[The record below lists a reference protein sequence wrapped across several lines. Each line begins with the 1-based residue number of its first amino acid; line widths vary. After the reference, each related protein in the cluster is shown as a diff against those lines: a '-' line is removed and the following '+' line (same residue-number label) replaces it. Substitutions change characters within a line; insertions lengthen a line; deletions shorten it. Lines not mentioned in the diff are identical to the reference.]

1 MAAKIQANQRFP
13 DILRLTMRPI
23 DLHCHS
29 TVSDGML
36 PPAVLVERAA
46 RNGCRWL
53 ALTDHDDLDGAAEAA
68 QAAARHGVG
77 FVPGV
82 EVSVSWRD
90 VTLHIV
96 GLGVDPGNRTL
107 QDGLAQVRSGRAER
121 AEQMAAG
128 LARAG
133 IGGALQGAYRYA
145 SNPALISR
153 AHFARYLVERGH
165 ARDTGAVFKRYL
177 VKGKPGYVRHDWAVL
192 GDAVEW
198 IHAAGGLAVIAHPGR
213 YRVSVAG
220 MNELLREFRGL
231 GGDGIEVISSSHST
245 EDYRRFDALA
255 RDAGLLA
262 SVGSDFHA
270 PEESWMDVGGV
281 PDLPLTATPVWE
293 ALGLH
298 WDAAVAVDI
307 DVAGSRLEAVAGSA

>member
-1 MAAKIQANQRFP
+1 
-13 DILRLTMRPI
+13 MRPI

-36 PPAVLVERAA
+36 PPEQVVARAA
-46 RNGCRWL
+46 GNGCKWL
-53 ALTDHDDLDGAAEAA
+53 ALTDHDDLDGLDVAAHAA
-68 QAAARHGVG
+68 QKRGIG

-96 GLGVDPGNRTL
+96 GLGIDPANSTL
-107 QDGLAQVRSGRAER
+107 REGLAQVRSGRAER
-121 AEQMAAG
+121 AEQMADG

-153 AHFARYLVERGH
+153 AHFARYLVEQGH
-165 ARDTGAVFKRYL
+165 ARDTGAVFKRFL
-177 VKGKPGYVRHDWAVL
+177 VKGKPGYVRHKWATL

-198 IHAAGGLAVIAHPGR
+198 IHAAGGLAIIAHPGR

-220 MNELLREFRGL
+220 MQELLAEFRGL
-231 GGDGIEVISSSHST
+231 GGDGIEVITSSHST
-245 EDYRRFDALA
+245 DDYRRFNGLA
-255 RDAGLLA
+255 HEAGLLA

-281 PDLPLTATPVWE
+281 PELPLSATPVWE
-293 ALGLH
+293 ALGLR
-298 WDAAVAVDI
+298 WEAPDPVV
-307 DVAGSRLEAVAGSA
+307 GSSLEAVAGSV

>member
-1 MAAKIQANQRFP
+1 
-13 DILRLTMRPI
+13 MRPI

-36 PPAVLVERAA
+36 PPAELVARAA
-46 RNGCRWL
+46 GNGCRWL
-53 ALTDHDDLDGAAEAA
+53 ALTDHDDLDGLETASRTAGEC
-68 QAAARHGVG
+68 GIG

-82 EVSVSWRD
+82 EISVSWRD

-96 GLGVDPGNRTL
+96 GLGIDPASRTL
-107 QDGLAQVRSGRAER
+107 REGLAQVRSGRAER

-145 SNPALISR
+145 TNPALISR
-153 AHFARYLVERGH
+153 AHFARYIVEQGH
-165 ARDTGAVFKRYL
+165 ARDTGSVFKRYL
-177 VKGKPGYVRHDWAVL
+177 VKGKPGYVRHEWASL

-213 YRVSVAG
+213 YRVSAAG
-220 MNELLREFRGL
+220 MQDLLREFREL
-231 GGDGIEVISSSHST
+231 GGDGIEVITSSHST
-245 EDYRRFDALA
+245 EDYQRFNVLA
-255 RDAGLLA
+255 RDASLLA

-281 PDLPLTATPVWE
+281 PALPLLATPVWQ
-293 ALGLH
+293 ALGLAFE
-298 WDAAVAVDI
+298 DAPHAD
-307 DVAGSRLEAVAGSA
+307 GSRLEAVAGTA

>member
-1 MAAKIQANQRFP
+1 
-13 DILRLTMRPI
+13 MRPI

-36 PPAVLVERAA
+36 PPAELVTRAA
-46 RNGCRWL
+46 GNGCRWL
-53 ALTDHDDLDGAAEAA
+53 ALTDHDDLDGLGVASRTAAEF
-68 QAAARHGVG
+68 GIG

-90 VTLHIV
+90 ITVHMV
-96 GLGVDPGNRTL
+96 GLNVDPACATL
-107 QDGLAQVRSGRAER
+107 QEGLAQVRSGRAER

-153 AHFARYLVERGH
+153 AHFARYIVEQGH
-165 ARDTGAVFKRYL
+165 ARDTGSVFKRFL
-177 VKGKPGYVRHDWAVL
+177 VKGKPGYVKHEWTTL

-198 IHAAGGLAVIAHPGR
+198 VHAAGGLAVIAHPGR
-213 YRVSVAG
+213 YRVSASG
-220 MNELLREFRGL
+220 MQDLIREFREL
-231 GGDGIEVISSSHST
+231 GGDGIEVITSSHST
-245 EDYRRFDALA
+245 EDYQRFNGIA

-281 PDLPLTATPVWE
+281 PDLPLLATPVWE
-293 ALGLH
+293 ALGL
-298 WDAAVAVDI
+298 DVPASDGVA
-307 DVAGSRLEAVAGSA
+307 SNREAVAGPA

>member
-1 MAAKIQANQRFP
+1 
-13 DILRLTMRPI
+13 MRPI

-29 TVSDGML
+29 TVSDGLL
-36 PPAVLVERAA
+36 PPAELVARAA
-46 RNGCRWL
+46 GNGCRWL
-53 ALTDHDDLDGAAEAA
+53 ALTDHDDLDGLETASRTAAE
-68 QAAARHGVG
+68 HGIG

-82 EVSVSWRD
+82 EVSVSWND

-96 GLGVDPGNRTL
+96 GLGIDPACGTL
-107 QDGLAQVRSGRAER
+107 QAGLAQVRSGRAER

-133 IGGALQGAYRYA
+133 IGGALQGAYRHA

-153 AHFARYLVERGH
+153 AHFARFIVEQGH

-177 VKGKPGYVRHDWAVL
+177 VKGKPGYVRHQWATL
-192 GDAVEW
+192 GEAISW
-198 IHAAGGLAVIAHPGR
+198 IHTAGGLAVIAHPGR
-213 YRVSVAG
+213 YRVSAAG
-220 MNELLREFRGL
+220 MQDLLREFREQ
-231 GGDGIEVISSSHST
+231 GGDGIEVITSSHST
-245 EDYRRFDALA
+245 EDYQRFNVLA

-281 PDLPLTATPVWE
+281 PDLPLLATPVWE
-293 ALGLH
+293 ALGLPLAASPH
-298 WDAAVAVDI
+298 AAVA
-307 DVAGSRLEAVAGSA
+307 SLEATAGSA

>member
-1 MAAKIQANQRFP
+1 
-13 DILRLTMRPI
+13 MRPI

-36 PPAVLVERAA
+36 PPAEVVARAA
-46 RNGCRWL
+46 GNGCRWL
-53 ALTDHDDLDGAAEAA
+53 ALTDHDDLDGLGVAA
-68 QAAARHGVG
+68 QTAAALGMG

-96 GLGVDPGNRTL
+96 GLAIDPADTTL
-107 QDGLAQVRSGRAER
+107 RQGLAQVRSGRAER
-121 AEQMAAG
+121 AAQMADG
-128 LARAG
+128 LARIG
-133 IGGALQGAYRYA
+133 IGDALQGAYRYA

-153 AHFARYLVERGH
+153 AHFARFLVEKGH
-165 ARDTGAVFKRYL
+165 ARDTGAVFKRFL
-177 VKGKPGYVRHDWAVL
+177 VKGKPGYVRHQWATL

-213 YRVSVAG
+213 YRVSAQG
-220 MNELLREFRGL
+220 MQDLLREFREL
-231 GGDGIEVISSSHST
+231 GGDGIEVITSSHST
-245 EDYRRFDALA
+245 EDYRRFNALA
-255 RDAGLLA
+255 QEAGLLA

-281 PDLPLTATPVWE
+281 PDLPLSATPVWE

-298 WDAAVAVDI
+298 WQPAADGA
-307 DVAGSRLEAVAGSA
+307 ASNLEAIAGSA

>member
-1 MAAKIQANQRFP
+1 
-13 DILRLTMRPI
+13 MRPI

-36 PPAVLVERAA
+36 PPVELVARAA
-46 RNGCRWL
+46 GNGCRWL
-53 ALTDHDDLDGAAEAA
+53 ALTDHDDLDGLAP
-68 QAAARHGVG
+68 AARTATEYGVG

-82 EVSVSWRD
+82 EISVSWRD

-96 GLGVDPGNRTL
+96 GLGIDPACDTL
-107 QDGLAQVRSGRAER
+107 REGLAQVRSGRAER

-128 LARAG
+128 LAKAG

-153 AHFARYLVERGH
+153 AHFARYIVEQGH
-165 ARDTGAVFKRYL
+165 ARDTGSVFKRFL
-177 VKGKPGYVRHDWAVL
+177 VKGKPGYVRHEWASL

-198 IHAAGGLAVIAHPGR
+198 VHAAGGLAVIAHPGR
-213 YRVSVAG
+213 YRVNAAG
-220 MNELLREFRGL
+220 MQDLLREFVEL
-231 GGDGIEVISSSHST
+231 GGDGIEVITSSHSS
-245 EDYRRFDALA
+245 EDYQRFNVLA

-281 PDLPLTATPVWE
+281 PALPLLATPVWQ
-293 ALGLH
+293 ALGL
-298 WDAAVAVDI
+298 AFE
-307 DVAGSRLEAVAGSA
+307 DVSPAAGSRLEAVAGSA

>member
-1 MAAKIQANQRFP
+1 MRGS
-13 DILRLTMRPI
+13 RLLAHSPAHRMRPI

-36 PPAVLVERAA
+36 PPAELVARAA
-46 RNGCRWL
+46 SNGCKWL
-53 ALTDHDDLDGAAEAA
+53 ALTDHDDLDGLDIAAHT
-68 QAAARHGVG
+68 AARLGMG

-96 GLGVDPGNRTL
+96 GLAVDPASATL
-107 QDGLAQVRSGRAER
+107 RDGLAQVRSGRAER
-121 AEQMAAG
+121 AEQMADG

-153 AHFARYLVERGH
+153 AHFARYLVEKGH
-165 ARDTGAVFKRYL
+165 ARNTGAVFKRFL
-177 VKGKPGYVRHDWAVL
+177 VKGKPGYVRHEWATL
-192 GDAVEW
+192 GDAIEW
-198 IHAAGGLAVIAHPGR
+198 IHAAGGLAIIAHPGR
-213 YRVSVAG
+213 YRVSAAG
-220 MNELLREFRGL
+220 MQDLLREFREL
-231 GGDGIEVISSSHST
+231 GGDGIEVITSSHST
-245 EDYRRFDALA
+245 EDYRRFNALA
-255 RDAGLLA
+255 QDAGLLA

-281 PDLPLTATPVWE
+281 PDLPLSATPVWE
-293 ALGLH
+293 ALGLAL
-298 WDAAVAVDI
+298 DVSS
-307 DVAGSRLEAVAGSA
+307 DVAKSRVETVVGPA

>member
-1 MAAKIQANQRFP
+1 
-13 DILRLTMRPI
+13 MRPI

-36 PPAVLVERAA
+36 PPAQLVARAA
-46 RNGCRWL
+46 RNGCHWL
-53 ALTDHDDLDGAAEAA
+53 ALTDHDDLDGLAAAAHSAAEC
-68 QAAARHGVG
+68 GIG

-82 EVSVSWRD
+82 EVSVSWQD

-96 GLGVDPGNRTL
+96 GLGIDPACATL
-107 QDGLAQVRSGRAER
+107 RQGLEHIRSGRAGR
-121 AEQMAAG
+121 AEQMAEG

-153 AHFARYLVERGH
+153 AHFARYLVEKGH

-177 VKGKPGYVRHDWAVL
+177 VKGKPGYVRHQWASL
-192 GDAVEW
+192 GDAIEW
-198 IHAAGGLAVIAHPGR
+198 IHAAGGMAIIAHPGR
-213 YRVSVAG
+213 YRISVPG
-220 MNELLREFRGL
+220 MHGLLREFCGL
-231 GGDGIEVISSSHST
+231 GGDGIEVITSSHST

-255 RDAGLLA
+255 REAGLLA

-281 PDLPLTATPVWE
+281 PDLPLSATPVWE

-298 WDAAVAVDI
+298 WQPMADEAR
-307 DVAGSRLEAVAGSA
+307 SSLEAVAGSA

>member
-1 MAAKIQANQRFP
+1 
-13 DILRLTMRPI
+13 MRPI

-36 PPAVLVERAA
+36 PPVEVVERAVA
-46 RNGCRWL
+46 NGCRLL
-53 ALTDHDDLDGAAEAA
+53 ALTDHDDLEGLAD
-68 QAAARHGVG
+68 AAATATRHGLA

-82 EVSVSWRD
+82 EISVSWQD

-96 GLGVDPGNRTL
+96 GLGIDPTHPTL
-107 QDGLAQVRSGRAER
+107 NAGLEQVRSGRAER

-153 AHFARYLVERGH
+153 AHFARFIVEQGH

-177 VKGKPGYVRHDWAVL
+177 VKGKPGYVKHEWASL

-198 IHAAGGLAVIAHPGR
+198 IRAAGGLSVIAHPGR
-213 YRVSVAG
+213 YRVNPSG
-220 MNELLREFRGL
+220 MQDLVREFREL
-231 GGDGIEVISSSHST
+231 GGDAIEVITSSHST
-245 EDYRRFDALA
+245 EMYERFNGIA

-262 SVGSDFHA
+262 SVGSDFHG
-270 PEESWMDVGGV
+270 PGESWMEVGGV
-281 PDLPLTATPVWE
+281 PDLPLLATPIWQALGVDIASASRE
-293 ALGLH
+293 AL
-298 WDAAVAVDI
+298 
-307 DVAGSRLEAVAGSA
+307 AGTA

>member
-1 MAAKIQANQRFP
+1 
-13 DILRLTMRPI
+13 MRPI

-36 PPAVLVERAA
+36 PPAEVVSRAA
-46 RNGCRWL
+46 GNGCRWL
-53 ALTDHDDLDGAAEAA
+53 ALTDHDDLDGLEVASRT
-68 QAAARHGVG
+68 AARCGIG

-90 VTLHIV
+90 VTVHLV
-96 GLGVDPGNRTL
+96 GLGIDPGCATL
-107 QDGLAQVRSGRAER
+107 QQGLERVRSGRAER
-121 AEQMAAG
+121 AEQMADG

-153 AHFARYLVERGH
+153 AHFARYIVERGH
-165 ARDTGAVFKRYL
+165 ARDTNAVFKRFL
-177 VKGKPGYVRHDWAVL
+177 VKGKPGYVRHEWASL
-192 GDAVEW
+192 GDATAW

-213 YRVSVAG
+213 YRVNASG
-220 MNELLREFRGL
+220 MQDLIREFREL
-231 GGDGIEVISSSHST
+231 GGDGIEVITSSHSS
-245 EDYRRFDALA
+245 EDYQRFNGIA

-281 PDLPLTATPVWE
+281 PDLPLLATPVWE
-293 ALGLH
+293 ALGL
-298 WDAAVAVDI
+298 DLAV
-307 DVAGSRLEAVAGSA
+307 SRPEAVVGPL

>member
-1 MAAKIQANQRFP
+1 
-13 DILRLTMRPI
+13 MRPI

-36 PPAVLVERAA
+36 PPAELVARAA
-46 RNGCRWL
+46 GNGCRWL
-53 ALTDHDDLDGAAEAA
+53 ALTDHDDLDGLGVASCTAAEF
-68 QAAARHGVG
+68 GIG

-90 VTLHIV
+90 ITVHMV
-96 GLGVDPGNRTL
+96 GLNIDPACATL
-107 QDGLAQVRSGRAER
+107 QEGLAQVRSGRAER

-153 AHFARYLVERGH
+153 AHFARYIVEQGH
-165 ARDTGAVFKRYL
+165 ARDTGSVFKRFL
-177 VKGKPGYVRHDWAVL
+177 VKGKPGYVKHEWTTL

-198 IHAAGGLAVIAHPGR
+198 VHAAGGLAVIAHPGR
-213 YRVSVAG
+213 YRVSASG
-220 MNELLREFRGL
+220 MQDLIREFREL
-231 GGDGIEVISSSHST
+231 GGDGIEVITSSHST
-245 EDYRRFDALA
+245 EDYQRFNGIA

-281 PDLPLTATPVWE
+281 PDLPLLATPVWE
-293 ALGLH
+293 ALGL
-298 WDAAVAVDI
+298 DMPASDGVA
-307 DVAGSRLEAVAGSA
+307 SNREAVAGPA

>member
-1 MAAKIQANQRFP
+1 
-13 DILRLTMRPI
+13 MRPI

-36 PPAVLVERAA
+36 PPAELVARAA
-46 RNGCRWL
+46 GNGCKWL
-53 ALTDHDDLDGAAEAA
+53 ALTDHDDLDGLGIAA
-68 QAAARHGVG
+68 QTAADLGMG

-96 GLGVDPGNRTL
+96 GLAIDPRSATL
-107 QDGLAQVRSGRAER
+107 HDGLAHVRSGRAER
-121 AEQMAAG
+121 AEQMADG

-153 AHFARYLVERGH
+153 AHFARYLVEKGH
-165 ARDTGAVFKRYL
+165 ARDTGAVFKRFL
-177 VKGKPGYVRHDWAVL
+177 VKGKPGYVRHEWATL
-192 GDAVEW
+192 GDAIEW
-198 IHAAGGLAVIAHPGR
+198 IHAAGGLAIIAHPGR
-213 YRVSVAG
+213 YRVSAAG
-220 MNELLREFRGL
+220 MQDLLREFREL
-231 GGDGIEVISSSHST
+231 GGDGIEVITSSHST
-245 EDYRRFDALA
+245 DDYRRFNALA
-255 RDAGLLA
+255 QEAGLLA

-293 ALGLH
+293 ALGLQ
-298 WDAAVAVDI
+298 WQPAAVGAV
-307 DVAGSRLEAVAGSA
+307 SNLEAVGGPA